1 MKTISIANGTSVIN
15 RINSLRI
22 LLNSRL
28 HITLLALH
36 DDQYRC
42 NGGLGFSIQT
52 PQCELTFSLAD
63 RPSISDNRRYPST
76 AEELEG
82 LQLIVQTEQKK
93 LCFDHCLAISIS
105 GNMRPHA
112 GFGSGTAVTLA
123 CLEALHILNG
133 SEISPAELVAA
144 SGRGG
149 TSGVGIHSYFS
160 GGYVFDL
167 GRKVDDS
174 VFSPSHLNGSKPAP
188 LLLDQG
194 QMPDWEFGICMPAAI
209 AHKSQSE
216 ERDFFRRTCP
226 LPADKVYETVYHTLF
241 GLYAAL
247 READR
252 AAFCAALK
260 AVQNC
265 AWKLAER
272 REYGEALM
280 EIEQALYAA
289 GAQAVGMSSLG
300 PSLFFLADDVN
311 SIVTAMRQ
319 SRPDCDW
326 LITRPDNRGREII
339 YG

>member
-1 MKTISIANGTSVIN
+1 MI
-15 RINSLRI
+15 RIFSSPRI
-22 LLNSRL
+22 HL
-28 HITLLALH
+28 TLLSL
-36 DDQYRC
+36 QERGYRM
-42 NGGLGFSIQT
+42 NGGLGFAISEPT
-52 PQCELTFSLAD
+52 CECYF
-63 RPSISDNRRYPST
+63 ST
-76 AEELEG
+76 ANSCSINDIRPRPANPTELE
-82 LQLIVQTEQKK
+82 QLKTIIQAEQTKRRLKQSLE
-93 LCFDHCLAISIS
+93 ISIA
-105 GNMRPHA
+105 GNLRPHA

-133 SEISPAELVAA
+133 SEITPSQLVAA

-167 GRKVDDS
+167 GRKVDGGP
-174 VFSPSHLNGSKPAP
+174 FSPSHLNGRKPAP

-194 QMPDWEFGICMPAAI
+194 PMPNWKFGVCMPAGI
-209 AHKSQSE
+209 AHKTQAE
-216 ERDFFRRTCP
+216 ERDFFERTCP

-272 REYGEALM
+272 REYGEALS
-280 EIEQALYAA
+280 ELEQAIYAA
-289 GAQAVGMSSLG
+289 GADAVGMSSLG

-311 SIVTAMRQ
+311 SVVSKMREM
-319 SRPDCDW
+319 RPDCDW
-326 LITRPDNRGREII
+326 LVTRPDNRGREII

>member
-1 MKTISIANGTSVIN
+1 MVETGKRHCTELKIISKPRIHLTLLSMHENIF
-15 RINSLRI
+15 RINGGMGYSVDSPNCEISFSKSKNFFIYDNRKFP
-22 LLNSRL
+22 SSAKE
-28 HITLLALH
+28 T
-36 DDQYRC
+36 DQ
-42 NGGLGFSIQT
+42 L
-52 PQCELTFSLAD
+52 LTFLRSKQISYGFEGSL
-63 RPSISDNRRYPST
+63 
-76 AEELEG
+76 E
-82 LQLIVQTEQKK
+82 V
-93 LCFDHCLAISIS
+93 SIS

-167 GRKVDDS
+167 GRKVDGS
-174 VFSPSHLNGSKPAP
+174 PFSPSHLNGSKPAP

-194 QMPDWEFGICMPAAI
+194 PMPDWEFGICMPAAI
-209 AHKSQSE
+209 AHKTQAE

-252 AAFCAALK
+252 SAFCAALK
-260 AVQNC
+260 SVQNC

-272 REYGEALM
+272 REYGKALL
-280 EIEQALYAA
+280 ELEQAIYAA
-289 GAQAVGMSSLG
+289 GADAVGMSSLG

-311 SIVTAMRQ
+311 SVVAAMRQ

-326 LITRPDNRGREII
+326 LVTRPDNLGREIV

>member
-1 MKTISIANGTSVIN
+1 MKTILIESGMSANN
-15 RINSLRI
+15 RPTTIRI
-22 LLNSRL
+22 FIRPRL

-36 DDQYRC
+36 SCQYRF
-42 NGGLGFSIQT
+42 NGGLGFSIQA
-52 PQCELTFSLAD
+52 PQCELKFSLTD
-63 RPSISDNRRYPST
+63 NVSISDNRIYPST
-76 AEELEG
+76 EEELVR
-82 LQLIVQTEQKK
+82 LQSLLQSEQRKF
-93 LCFDHCLAISIS
+93 CFDHSLAISIS
-105 GNMRPHA
+105 GNMSPHA

-144 SGRGG
+144 SKRGG

-167 GRKVDDS
+167 GRKVDGGL
-174 VFSPSHLNGSKPAP
+174 FSPSHLNGNKAAP

-194 QMPDWEFGICMPAAI
+194 PMPDWEIGICMPTTI
-209 AHKSQSE
+209 AHKTQAE
-216 ERDFFRRTCP
+216 EREFFQRTCP
-226 LPADKVYETVYHTLF
+226 LPAEKVYETVYHTLF

-252 AAFCAALK
+252 EVFGAALK

-265 AWKLAER
+265 SWKLAER
-272 REYGEALM
+272 REYGDALL
-280 EIEQALYAA
+280 EIEQTIYAA
-289 GAQAVGMSSLG
+289 GADAVGMSSLG
-300 PSLFFLADDVN
+300 PCLFFLADDVN
-311 SIVTAMRQ
+311 SVVTAMRL

-326 LITRPDNRGREII
+326 LVTRPDNRGREIN

>member
-1 MKTISIANGTSVIN
+1 MQEQLTINKFRLFIK
-15 RINSLRI
+15 
-22 LLNSRL
+22 SRL
-28 HITLLALH
+28 HLSLLALH
-36 DDQYRC
+36 NGKYRV
-42 NGGLGFSIQT
+42 NGGLGFAIIDPT
-52 PQCELTFSLAD
+52 CELAFSKATSF
-63 RPSISDNRRYPST
+63 SIRDNRDHPLIS
-76 AEELEG
+76 EESNR
-82 LQLIVQTEQKK
+82 LQTLLFEEQK
-93 LCFDHCLAISIS
+93 LRSLEHPLNIVLT

-112 GFGSGTAVTLA
+112 GFGSGTAITLA

-133 SEISPAELVAA
+133 SEISPTELVAA

-160 GGYVFDL
+160 GGYAFDL
-167 GRKVDDS
+167 GRKVDGGP
-174 VFSPSHLNGSKPAP
+174 FSPSHLNGRKPAP

-194 QMPDWEFGICMPAAI
+194 PMPDWEFGICMPAAI
-209 AHKSQSE
+209 AHKTQAE

-252 AAFCAALK
+252 SAFCAALK

-272 REYGEALM
+272 QEYGDALL
-280 EIEQALYAA
+280 EIEQTIYAA
-289 GAQAVGMSSLG
+289 GAEAVGMSSLG

-311 SIVTAMRQ
+311 RIVTAMRQ
-319 SRPDCDW
+319 SRPDCEW

>member
-1 MKTISIANGTSVIN
+1 MEKINKKLKISAKP
-15 RINSLRI
+15 
-22 LLNSRL
+22 RL
-28 HITLLALH
+28 HISLLALSS
-36 DDQYRC
+36 DSYRI
-42 NGGLGFSIQT
+42 NGGFGFAT
-52 PQCELTFSLAD
+52 NDPRCEISLSFAD
-63 RPSISDNRRYPST
+63 TPSIFDTRIHPSL
-76 AEELEG
+76 AEELD
-82 LQLIVQTEQKK
+82 QLLELIQSEQST
-93 LCFDHCLAISIS
+93 FNFGRSLAISIS

-167 GRKVDDS
+167 GRKVDGS
-174 VFSPSHLNGSKPAP
+174 PFSPSHLNGSKPLP

-194 QMPDWEFGICMPAAI
+194 PMPDWEFGICMPAAI
-209 AHKSQSE
+209 AHKTQAE
-216 ERDFFRRTCP
+216 EREFFQRTCP

-241 GLYAAL
+241 GLYAAV

-252 AAFCAALK
+252 LAFCAALK

-272 REYGEALM
+272 REYGEALF
-280 EIEQALYAA
+280 ELEQTIYAA
-289 GAQAVGMSSLG
+289 GADAVGMSSLG

-311 SIVTAMRQ
+311 GVVSALRR

-326 LITRPDNRGREII
+326 LVTRPDNRGREIN

>member
-1 MKTISIANGTSVIN
+1 MECMRMSLIDSDLLLSI
-15 RINSLRI
+15 
-22 LLNSRL
+22 NSRL
-28 HITLLALH
+28 HLTLISLH
-36 DDQYRC
+36 YEGYRI
-42 NGGLGFSIQT
+42 NGGLGFAIRNPNSKISFTKSSIFSFNDIREIT
-52 PQCELTFSLAD
+52 VTDDGIERLLTLLRNEKNHHQFKYAFN
-63 RPSISDNRRYPST
+63 IKI
-76 AEELEG
+76 E
-82 LQLIVQTEQKK
+82 
-93 LCFDHCLAISIS
+93 

-133 SEISPAELVAA
+133 SEISSAELVAA

-194 QMPDWEFGICMPAAI
+194 PMPDWEFGICMPAAI
-209 AHKSQSE
+209 AHKTQAE

-252 AAFCAALK
+252 TAFCAALK

-272 REYGEALM
+272 REYGGALF
-280 EIEQALYAA
+280 ELEQAIYAA
-289 GAQAVGMSSLG
+289 GADAVGMSSLG

-311 SIVTAMRQ
+311 RIVTAMRQ
-319 SRPDCDW
+319 SRPDCEW